1 LAAADSYRSSCRKA
15 STGLSIDPTR
25 VNALG
30 VSFQRQLS
38 GARSKSVNRD
48 QMWHASNVASC
59 SGTIPSLSDET
70 SLRWIRRTGKKSISL
85 IAVPPSFLFVNYVLV
100 VCPSF
105 SFFPYSYLSITYI
118 AQNREY
124 PHITSQTSSRDDKQ
138 AKNRRSFRVQSREI
152 DFGGIERAGKGA

>member
-1 LAAADSYRSSCRKA
+1 MHSVSVFSVNLVERDQN
-15 STGLSIDPTR
+15 LSIAIKCGTR
-25 VNALG
+25 AMSRAAVEPSRL
-30 VSFQRQLS
+30 FQ
-38 GARSKSVNRD
+38 
-48 QMWHASNVASC
+48 
-59 SGTIPSLSDET
+59 T